1 MPLQI
6 KMTHVKTLF
15 FLAVLPL
22 FAVAQP
28 RQHTQPDTQPRE
40 HLNFDKDWKFHL
52 GDASDPA
59 KDFNFRAVPI
69 FVKTGGAKG
78 TAIAPDFNDS
88 SWRDLSLP
96 HDWAVELPFE
106 NSADP
111 NVMSHGYK
119 PVGGLYPATS
129 VGWYRKHFTVSAADS
144 GRRFVVRFDG
154 IYRDSKVWVNGFYL
168 CGNASGYSGFT
179 CDITD
184 YLRYDHDNVLVVRV
198 DASQYEGWYYEGA
211 GIYRHV
217 WLNEY
222 NNLHIAEDGLFVHS
236 SVKLAPTR
244 VATHASAG
252 AQAEAL
258 SATVTVETTVANDND
273 APATTSVS
281 AYLTSR
287 DGQLLGRSP
296 AQPIT
301 IGPNETRTVSQ
312 TIMITH
318 PKLWS
323 PETPYLYRAGATL
336 YAPSHASTNPGLKL
350 VIDDQ
355 KMRIGIRTIRLD
367 SSGLY
372 VNGVYT
378 KIKGVNNHQ
387 DHAGVGTAM
396 PDYLQ
401 YYRARLLKE
410 MGVNASRTSHNPPTP
425 EWLDACDSL
434 GLLVT
439 DENRLLDDGEEYLD
453 QFRRLVIRDRSR
465 ASVFLWSLGNEEGY
479 VQTRPVGRRIAMTL
493 IARQKQWDPTRTCTY
508 AADLANVYQGINQVI
523 PVRGFNY
530 RINGVEPYHL
540 EHPDQPIL
548 GTEMGSTVTTRG
560 IYAKDTVNGY
570 VPDEDVTAPWWAN
583 TAEQWWSLAAVHP
596 WWIGGFVWTGFDY
609 RGEPTPYHW
618 PNINSHFGVMDMCGF
633 PKNIYYYYKSW
644 WTDED
649 VLHIS
654 PHWNWKGHEGQPIPV
669 WVNTNADDVELFLN
683 GRSLGKKPMPRNS
696 HLEWSVPYEAGTLK
710 AVAYKK
716 GQKLT
721 AVVETTGAPREIV
734 VTPYKTTMRADGS
747 EATVVNISVVDRQ
760 GREVPDADNLVRFHI
775 TGDLHILG
783 VGNGDP
789 SSHESDK
796 PGLDPTAATSPTDP
810 TAANATF
817 IDSVAERHLFNGHC
831 QVILQSGT
839 HPGMTHFEAT
849 GDSLYPGSTDIS
861 LIIPGEPHSV
871 LGWHPPV
878 AKTSGRVAPS
888 QAPTTNAATRPI
900 TKMLGADIS
909 FLPELEHRGVHFS
922 DNKGERDAIT
932 ILKDHGFNYV
942 RLRIFNDPAR
952 DSGYSPGQGF
962 CDLAHTLVM
971 AKRVKA
977 AGLKLLLDFH
987 YSDYWAD
994 PGKQF
999 KPAAWRGADFNV
1011 LMDSV
1016 YYFSSRVIA
1025 ALKAQGTLPDMV
1037 QVGNE
1042 INHGMIWPEGSIRHP
1057 DSLARLIYAGICG
1070 VKAVDPGCPIML
1082 HIALGGQNDESHFFL
1097 DNMLSRDVPFDVIG
1111 LSYYPRWHGTLSDL
1125 KYNVDDLAKQYG
1137 KDVIVVEYTQFKREV
1152 NDIAFGVPGGLGK
1165 GTCIWEPLNT
1175 WEQIF
1180 DKTGKANELLYLYDD
1195 ISKDFIRH

>member
-1 MPLQI
+1 M
-6 KMTHVKTLF
+6 KTLL
-15 FLAVLPL
+15 FLALLPL
-22 FAVAQP
+22 FAIA
-28 RQHTQPDTQPRE
+28 QPRE
-40 HLNFDKDWKFHL
+40 HLNFDAGWKFHL
-52 GDASDPA
+52 GNAADPA
-59 KDFNFRAVPI
+59 KDFNYRTVGI
-69 FVKTGGAKG
+69 FVKSGKTRG
-78 TAIAPDFNDS
+78 TALAIDFDDS
-88 SWRDLSLP
+88 NWRTLSLP

-106 NSADP
+106 YSPDSD
-111 NVMSHGYK
+111 VMAHGYK
-119 PVGGLYPATS
+119 PVGGHYPATS
-129 VGWYRKHFTVSAADS
+129 IGWYRKHFTIPIADS
-144 GRRFVVRFDG
+144 GRRFVIRFDG
-154 IYRDSKVWVNGFYL
+154 IYRDSKVWINGFYL

-184 YLRYDHDNVLVVRV
+184 YLRYGHDNVLVVRV

-222 NNLHIAEDGLFVHS
+222 NNVHIAEDGLYIHS
-236 SVKLAPTR
+236 KVGPA
-244 VATHASAG
+244 
-252 AQAEAL
+252 
-258 SATVTVETTVANDND
+258 SATVTVETTVVNDND
-273 APATTSVS
+273 VTATTSVS
-281 AYLTSR
+281 AYLTNR
-287 DGQLLGRSP
+287 DGKLLGHSP
-296 AQPIT
+296 AWPVT
-301 IGPNETRTVSQ
+301 LGPNETRAVSQ
-312 TIMITH
+312 TITIAH
-318 PKLWS
+318 PILWS

-336 YAPSHASTNPGLKL
+336 YAAPQPAARTSAGRGVLHGGAPAVLDDEKL
-350 VIDDQ
+350 
-355 KMRIGIRTIRLD
+355 RIGIRTIRVD
-367 SSGLY
+367 SSGVY

-378 KIKGVNNHQ
+378 KLKGVNNHQ

-410 MGVNASRTSHNPPTP
+410 MGANASRTSHNPPTP

-434 GLLVT
+434 GLLVV
-439 DENRLLDDGEEYLD
+439 DENRLLNSGEEYLD
-453 QFRRLVIRDRSR
+453 QFRRLVFRDRSR
-465 ASVFLWSLGNEEGY
+465 ASVFLWSLGNEEGI
-479 VQTRPVGRRIAMTL
+479 VQTRPVGRRIASTL
-493 IARQKQWDPTRTCTY
+493 IARQKEWDPTRTCTY
-508 AADLANVYQGINQVI
+508 AADLANVYEGINEVI

-530 RINGVEPYHL
+530 RIKAVEPYHDQ
-540 EHPDQPIL
+540 HPGQPII

-560 IYAKDTVNGY
+560 IYVKDTVNDY
-570 VPDEDVTAPWWAN
+570 VPDEDITAPWWAN
-583 TAEQWWSLAAVHP
+583 TAEQWWTLAAVHSY
-596 WWIGGFVWTGFDY
+596 WLGGFVWTGFDY
-609 RGEPTPYHW
+609 RGEPTPYSW

-633 PKNIYYYYKSW
+633 PKNIFYYYKSW

-669 WVNTNADDVELFLN
+669 WVNSNADDVELFLN
-683 GRSLGKKPMPRNS
+683 GRSLGRKAMPRNS
-696 HLEWSVPYEAGTLK
+696 HLEWMVSYEPGVLS

-716 GQKLT
+716 GHKLT
-721 AVVETTGAPREIV
+721 ASVETTGAPREIV
-734 VTPYKTTMRADGS
+734 VTPYKTTMRADGR

-760 GREVPDADNLVRFHI
+760 GREVPDAQNLIRFHV
-775 TGDLHILG
+775 TGDLHIIG

-789 SSHESDK
+789 SSHEADR
-796 PGLDPTAATSPTDP
+796 PGFGTKATDP
-810 TAANATF
+810 NAASAPDTF
-817 IDSVAERHLFNGHC
+817 AERHLFNGHC

-849 GDSLYPGSTDIS
+849 GDSVYPGSTDIS
-861 LIIPGEPHSV
+861 LIVPGPAHSV
-871 LGWHPPV
+871 RSWHPPI
-878 AKTSGRVAPS
+878 AAAPAAA
-888 QAPTTNAATRPI
+888 APGTPSPANHAAATSPAAPPTSHRPI

-909 FLPELEHRGVHFS
+909 FLPELESRGVHFS
-922 DNKGERDAIT
+922 DNKGERDAIA
-932 ILKDHGFNYV
+932 ILKDHGFNYI

-952 DSGYSPGQGF
+952 DSGYSPGKGF
-962 CDLAHTLVM
+962 CDLAHTLAM
-971 AKRVKA
+971 ARRVKA

-999 KPAAWRGADFNV
+999 KPAAWRGADFST

-1016 YYFSSRVIA
+1016 YFFTRKVIA

-1057 DSLARLIYAGICG
+1057 DSLAQLIYAGICG
-1070 VKAVDPGCPIML
+1070 VKTVDPGCPIML
-1082 HIALGGQNDESHFFL
+1082 HIALGGQNDESHFFI
-1097 DNMLSRDVPFDVIG
+1097 DNMLSRNVPFDVIG

-1152 NDIAFGVPGGLGK
+1152 NDIAFSVPGGLGK

-1180 DKTGKANELLYLYDD
+1180 DKTGKANSLLYLYDD
-1195 ISKDFIRH
+1195 LSKDFIRK